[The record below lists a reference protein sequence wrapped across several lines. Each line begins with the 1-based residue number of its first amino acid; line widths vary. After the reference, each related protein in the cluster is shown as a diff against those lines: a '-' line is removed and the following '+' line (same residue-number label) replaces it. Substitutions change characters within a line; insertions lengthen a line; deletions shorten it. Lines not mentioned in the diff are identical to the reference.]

1 MNELLKLLCVSS
13 QSVCIEWVVEQRRR
27 REGQSI
33 GIAGKKGEREEK
45 AEEKVGGGI
54 GFETLCVWGWVA
66 VRERLWGIW
75 LKTVQLKNR

>member
-1 MNELLKLLCVSS
+1 M
-13 QSVCIEWVVEQRRR
+13 CIEWVVEQRHR

-33 GIAGKKGEREEK
+33 GIAGKKRGRKEK

-54 GFETLCVWGWVA
+54 GFETLGVWGWVA